1 MKANKTTYMAKPGE
15 IPANWFVVDASDKV
29 LGRLATKVATL
40 LIGKGKPTFTPHV
53 LCGDFVI
60 VTNAKLIALTGD
72 KWNQKLYKTY
82 TGYPGG
88 LRQRT
93 AKEMRERKPEYIIEE
108 AVRRML
114 PKGRMGRKI
123 MTRLKVYAG
132 TEHPHAAQEPK
143 PLEL

>member
-1 MKANKTTYMAKPGE
+1 MKVNKTTFMAKPGE
-15 IPANWFVVDASDKV
+15 IPANWYVVDASEKV

-53 LCGDFVI
+53 LSGDFVI
-60 VTNAKLIALTGD
+60 VTNAKLVALTGD
-72 KWNQKLYKTY
+72 KWNQKMYKSY

-88 LRQRT
+88 LRQRS
-93 AKEMRERKPEYIIEE
+93 AREMRERKPEYIIEE